1 MAENWTRDSIL
12 KFVQDNKVECIWHW
26 FVDLDGHLKGFA
38 ITPSELDRSLETGMH
53 FDGSS
58 ISGFNAIEE
67 SDLTARPDLSTF
79 ALLPEG
85 PGQPKSVRFFC
96 DIEKPDG
103 TPYDRDPR
111 SILRKVVKKAS
122 DMGFDSY
129 MGPEL
134 EFFLFKSHEG
144 PEPLDYGGYFTG
156 PPVDGGV
163 AIRTDIIKQLQ
174 ELGITV
180 EYQHHEVA
188 ESQHE
193 IDLRYDETM
202 AIADHSITYKYI
214 VKSVAAQHGAYA
226 TFMPK
231 PIFGSNGSGMH
242 VHQSLW
248 KDGKN
253 AMADSS
259 DPTFLSTTAKQ
270 YIAGILKYAQ
280 ECCLFYAP
288 TVNSYKR
295 LVPGYEAPTYIA
307 WSSRNRSAMVRVPA
321 FAFGSENSVR
331 CELRCADTSANPYLA
346 FACMLGS
353 GLKGI
358 EEGLELEAAQV
369 DNLYH
374 ITELERENRGIRSLP
389 ANLHEALHHSKR
401 SDFLRELLGD
411 SLVDNYLAIKYKEFD
426 SYRTQVTPWEL
437 DKYFGVL

>member
-1 MAENWTRDSIL
+1 MAENWTRESIT

-38 ITPSELDRSLETGMH
+38 ITPSELERSLDSGMH

-79 ALLPEG
+79 ALLPQSA
-85 PGQPKSVRFFC
+85 GQPKSVRFFC
-96 DIEKPDG
+96 DIERPDG

-111 SILRKVVKKAS
+111 SILRNIVKKAS
-122 DMGFDSY
+122 DMGFDSF

-134 EFFLFKSHEG
+134 EFFLFKSHND
-144 PEPLDYGGYFTG
+144 PTPLDYGGYFTG

-174 ELGITV
+174 DLGITV

-193 IDLRYDETM
+193 IDLRYDRTM

-259 DPTFLSTTAKQ
+259 DPTFLSKIAKQ

-295 LVPGYEAPTYIA
+295 LVPGYEAPVYIA

-321 FAFGSENSVR
+321 FAFGSDNSVR

-358 EEGLELEAAQV
+358 EEGLELEPAQV

-374 ITELERENRGIRSLP
+374 ISEADREARGIKSLP
-389 ANLHEALHHSKR
+389 ANLHEALHHTKR
-401 SDFLRELLGD
+401 SEFVRELLGD
-411 SLVDNYLAIKYKEFD
+411 SLIDNYLAVKYKEFD
-426 SYRTQVTPWEL
+426 SYRTQVTPWEM
-437 DKYFGVL
+437 DRYFGVL